1 MRKSSVLLSISLAI
15 LLGGCKQVSP
25 FEQAIK
31 AGSLTS
37 QGYTVLPDADKVRY
51 KNVILRVP
59 SEWGGAQLPL
69 DKGPYLSPVDK
80 AIHNG
85 DIGPLIGI
93 YNQALFELQNPRVKV
108 EYINFDMWTDNF
120 RSALAVSL
128 SAGKAPAYYIARDL
142 PQTIEQGMYAD
153 LTDIMKGWDQ
163 FQNQPEGSI
172 RQGTVNG
179 KIYTLAANELGAVV
193 IRYRKDW
200 FREIGVFNEYG
211 EPGPRSDWTWDD
223 FRRYAKMLTKDNRKG
238 YAGAIGSMNYAEA
251 YGIDYYVPD
260 QTEKYTW
267 RFNGSDPRLLLAL
280 QSVRD
285 ICQKDKSVTTS
296 VTMGWTEWHNEFDSG
311 RAAMI
316 SGFAPHIPR
325 DSILNPTKMGKD
337 KPFRDTVGMV
347 TLPLGSNGYNS
358 LQPITNPIGF
368 DPTLSK
374 DQLRAAFEWCKSWF
388 YGDMF
393 ANRMRNAI
401 LEAKLKG
408 KQSETYVEY
417 LVLPYKPKEN
427 LLDKPLE
434 QVFPPDYLGVYKALR
449 AAHAPPL
456 PREFGLAEPAIN
468 ELNKA
473 VVALYSDAINTNTDL
488 KSLIAKHGNLIN
500 TNLLQFG
507 GKQDHDKLKR
517 YIEARTE
524 HYKKYLPKYYDKEW
538 KQKTTS
544 LYRLPAGN

>member
-1 MRKSSVLLSISLAI
+1 MRKRFAFLPITIALLLTS
-15 LLGGCKQVSP
+15 CKQQSP

-31 AGSLTS
+31 TGNLDS
-37 QGYTVLPDADKVRY
+37 QNYTVLPDTDKVRY

-59 SEWGGAQLPL
+59 SEWGGAILPL
-69 DKGPYLSPVDK
+69 DKGPYLSTIDK

-85 DIGPLIGI
+85 EIGPLMGV

-108 EYINFDMWTDNF
+108 EFINFDMWTDNF
-120 RSALAVSL
+120 RSSLAVAL

-142 PQTIEQGMYAD
+142 PQTIDQGMYAD
-153 LTDIMKGWDQ
+153 ISDLMKGWDQ
-163 FQNQPEGSI
+163 YNNQPEGSI

-179 KIYTLAANELGAVV
+179 RHYTLAANELGATV

-200 FREIGVFNEYG
+200 FREIGVFNERG

-223 FRRYAKMLTKDNRKG
+223 FRRYAKMLTKNERKG
-238 YAGAIGSMNYAEA
+238 FAGTIGGMNYPEA
-251 YGIDYYVPD
+251 YGLDYYVPD
-260 QTEKYTW
+260 ATGTYTW
-267 RFNGSDPRLLLAL
+267 RFNDKDPLLLQSL
-280 QSVRD
+280 QSVRE

-316 SGFAPHIPR
+316 SSFSPHIPR

-347 TLPLGSNGYNS
+347 QLPRGTNGYSS

-368 DPTLSK
+368 DPTMSK
-374 DQLRAAFEWCKSWF
+374 EQLKAAFEWCKSWF

-393 ANRMRNAI
+393 ANRMRNANI
-401 LEAKLKG
+401 EAKLKG
-408 KQSETYVEY
+408 RQSEIYVEY
-417 LVLPYKPKEN
+417 LVLPYKPIEN

-434 QVFPPDYLGVYKALR
+434 QVFPADYLAVYKALR

-456 PREFGLAEPAIN
+456 PREFGLQEPAAN
-468 ELNKA
+468 ELDKA
-473 VVALYSDAINTNTDL
+473 VKALYSEAINTNIDL
-488 KSLIAKHGNLIN
+488 KALIAKHGNLIN

-507 GKQDHDKLKR
+507 GKPDRERLHR
-517 YIEARTE
+517 YLQARTE
-524 HYKKYLPKYYDKEW
+524 FYKKYLPQYYETEW
-538 KQKTTS
+538 KRRLTTTH
-544 LYRLPAGN
+544 RLPEGN